1 MNYQEY
7 DIVRIDNKEYVI
19 AKTSEINSNKYL
31 LLVRELAICSA
42 KNDLPTL
49 GSATKQYNP
58 LDFIIPSIMLSFL
71 MSIFICSI
79 GIILFSS
86 LPYFVNNLY

>member
-1 MNYQEY
+1 MGVGFTLNP
-7 DIVRIDNKEYVI
+7 K
-19 AKTSEINSNKYL
+19 NSL
-31 LLVRELAICSA
+31 LLVRELAIYSA

-71 MSIFICSI
+71 MSIFNCSI
-79 GIILFSS
+79 DII
-86 LPYFVNNLY
+86 